1 MQLELDPPYGVGPIK
16 IGMSMDEAEA
26 ALREL
31 GGDLS
36 GRTRGFAHFGADLSI
51 HVVSDKDGLVEAIEV
66 HRSEDDFADTVLCL
80 GVDVFGTP
88 AVDVT
93 RLLGELTPVRVET
106 EGASLVAPDLL
117 VALWQPFVPGHG
129 NNNGVVGEGL
139 YFRTALVASPGY
151 YDKSGQHRA
160 IHIG

>member
-1 MQLELDPPYGVGPIK
+1 VQLELDPPYGVGPIK

-36 GRTRGFAHFGADLSI
+36 KRTRGFARFGTDLSI
-51 HVVSDKDGLVEAIEV
+51 HVVTGKDELVEAVEV

-80 GVDVFGTP
+80 GIDVFGTP
-88 AVDVT
+88 ATDVT

-106 EGASLVAPDLL
+106 EGASLVAPELL

-129 NNNGVVGEGL
+129 DDAGVVGEGL
-139 YFRTALVASPGY
+139 YFRTALVAVPGY
-151 YDKSGQHRA
+151 YDRSGSYQA
-160 IHIG
+160 V